1 MSHTPV
7 TILTGF
13 LGSGKTT
20 LLNRALRDPA
30 MANTA
35 VVINEFGEV
44 GLDHMLA
51 AQSDD
56 TIMVLENGCLCC
68 TVFGDLVTT
77 LNNLYHAREAG
88 EIPRFDHVVIET
100 SGLADPSPLI
110 QAFLSHPTLAGL
122 YRIGTVV
129 ATVDAVNGPGTLDN
143 HVELVRQV
151 ALADRILITKLDLL
165 RSMHEQNSSQLNFP
179 SPERGGSAHETRR
192 GVNLPLAQTSTPTRQ
207 PLAQTST
214 PTRQPVAADLPL
226 SGGGEDQTS
235 RHHIDRASEQR
246 AENAEAALVARLRRL
261 NPAAE
266 ISRIDDPAFD
276 IGKLL
281 RAEGLDPADTEA
293 DARAWLNA
301 TAYEQ
306 QGQHDHDHHHDHD
319 HGGHDH
325 HHLHDRDI
333 ASFCFVRETPIAREA
348 LRLLLDALQQNLGP
362 NLLRVKG
369 IVNVA
374 EEPGRPAVIQGA
386 QHLLHNL
393 SWLERWPDADHRSK
407 IVFIT
412 QGFDRAEVE
421 DMIALLDRVAT
432 RTAAARARAQS
443 AQ

>member
-1 MSHTPV
+1 MPHTSV
-7 TILTGF
+7 TVLTGF

-20 LLNRALRDPA
+20 LLNRALRDPS

-44 GLDHMLA
+44 GLDQALA

-110 QAFLSHPTLAGL
+110 QAFLSDPVLAGL
-122 YRIGTVV
+122 YRIGAVV
-129 ATVDAVNGPGTLDN
+129 ATVDAVNGPNTLDN
-143 HVELVRQV
+143 HVESVRQV
-151 ALADRILITKLDLL
+151 ALADHILITKLDLI
-165 RSMHEQNSSQLNFP
+165 EP
-179 SPERGGSAHETRR
+179 TK
-192 GVNLPLAQTSTPTRQ
+192 AQAAEMELTS
-207 PLAQTST
+207 
-214 PTRQPVAADLPL
+214 
-226 SGGGEDQTS
+226 
-235 RHHIDRASEQR
+235 
-246 AENAEAALVARLRRL
+246 RLRRL
-261 NPAAE
+261 NPAAK
-266 ISRIDDPAFD
+266 ISRIDDPSFS
-276 IGKLL
+276 IGTLL
-281 RAEGLDPADTEA
+281 RAEGLDPGNAKT

-301 TAYEQ
+301 AAYEQ
-306 QGQHDHDHHHDHD
+306 VDEHHHHHDGD
-319 HGGHDH
+319 HADHDH

-333 ASFCFVRETPIAREA
+333 ASFCFVREEPIAREA

-369 IVNVA
+369 IVHVA
-374 EEPGRPAVIQGA
+374 EEPERPAVIQGA
-386 QHLLHNL
+386 QQLLHNL
-393 SWLERWPDADHRSK
+393 SWLERWPDADRRSK

-421 DMIALLDRVAT
+421 DMIAVLDRVAT
-432 RTAAARARAQS
+432 RTAAARARAQDGR
-443 AQ
+443 

>member
-1 MSHTPV
+1 LSHTPI

-35 VVINEFGEV
+35 VVINEFGEMS
-44 GLDHMLA
+44 LDHVLA

-77 LNNLYHAREAG
+77 LNNLYHAREDG

-110 QAFLSHPTLAGL
+110 QAFLSDPTLAGL

-129 ATVDAVNGPGTLDN
+129 ATVDAVNGPDTLDN
-143 HVELVRQV
+143 HIESVRQV
-151 ALADRILITKLDLL
+151 ALADHILITKLDLV
-165 RSMHEQNSSQLNFP
+165 EP
-179 SPERGGSAHETRR
+179 A
-192 GVNLPLAQTSTPTRQ
+192 
-207 PLAQTST
+207 
-214 PTRQPVAADLPL
+214 
-226 SGGGEDQTS
+226 
-235 RHHIDRASEQR
+235 RAK
-246 AENAEAALVARLRRL
+246 AVEASLTARLRRL
-261 NPAAE
+261 NPAAK
-266 ISRIDDPAFD
+266 ISRIDDPAFNVA
-276 IGKLL
+276 GLL
-281 RAEGLDPADTEA
+281 RAGFDPADAKA
-293 DARAWLNA
+293 DVQAWLNA

-306 QGQHDHDHHHDHD
+306 PDGHHHDHAHHD
-319 HGGHDH
+319 HDSHDH
-325 HHLHDRDI
+325 HGLHDRDI
-333 ASFCFVRETPIAREA
+333 ASFCFVRENPIPREA

-369 IVNVA
+369 IVHVA
-374 EEPGRPAVIQGA
+374 EEPDRPAVIQGA

-393 SWLERWPDADHRSK
+393 SWLERWPDADRRSK

-421 DMIALLDRVAT
+421 DMIAVLDRVAT

-443 AQ
+443 GR

>member
-1 MSHTPV
+1 VPHTPV

-44 GLDHMLA
+44 GLDHVLA

-77 LNNLYHAREAG
+77 LNNLYHQREDG
-88 EIPRFDHVVIET
+88 KIPRFDHVVIET

-110 QAFLSHPTLAGL
+110 QAFLSDPTLAGL
-122 YRIGTVV
+122 YRIGAVV
-129 ATVDAVNGPGTLDN
+129 ATVDAVNGPHTLDE
-143 HVELVRQV
+143 HIESVRQV
-151 ALADRILITKLDLL
+151 ALADTILTTKLDLL
-165 RSMHEQNSSQLNFP
+165 ESVPAQPPPETGRKVAAGDQVGVAADEQ
-179 SPERGGSAHETRR
+179 
-192 GVNLPLAQTSTPTRQ
+192 TPTR
-207 PLAQTST
+207 L
-214 PTRQPVAADLPL
+214 VALADLPL
-226 SGGGEDQTS
+226 SGGGGDKS
-235 RHHIDRASEQR
+235 ASQLE
-246 AENAEAALVARLRRL
+246 AELIMRLQRL
-261 NPAAE
+261 NPAAK
-266 ISRIDDPAFD
+266 ILRIDDPSFNV
-276 IGKLL
+276 GTLL
-281 RAEGLDPADTEA
+281 RGEGLDPNNAKADV
-293 DARAWLNA
+293 RAWLNA
-301 TAYEQ
+301 AAYLEQ
-306 QGQHDHDHHHDHD
+306 DSHGHAGHAHHDHE
-319 HGGHDH
+319 HGDHDH

-333 ASFCFVRETPIAREA
+333 ASFCFTRDQPIPREA

-374 EEPGRPAVIQGA
+374 EEPERPAVIQGA

-393 SWLERWPDADHRSK
+393 TWLERWPDADHTSK

-432 RTAAARARAQS
+432 RTAAARARAQ
-443 AQ
+443 AQGG

>member
-1 MSHTPV
+1 LSHTPV

-51 AQSDD
+51 ARSDD

-77 LNNLYHAREAG
+77 LNNLYHAREDG

-110 QAFLSHPTLAGL
+110 QAFLSDPTLAGL

-129 ATVDAVNGPGTLDN
+129 ATVDAVNGPATLDN
-143 HVELVRQV
+143 HIESVRQV
-151 ALADRILITKLDLL
+151 ALADHILITKLDLVG
-165 RSMHEQNSSQLNFP
+165 Q
-179 SPERGGSAHETRR
+179 G
-192 GVNLPLAQTSTPTRQ
+192 
-207 PLAQTST
+207 
-214 PTRQPVAADLPL
+214 D
-226 SGGGEDQTS
+226 
-235 RHHIDRASEQR
+235 
-246 AENAEAALVARLRRL
+246 AEAELTARLRRL
-261 NPAAE
+261 NPAAR
-266 ISRIDDPAFD
+266 ISRIDDPALD
-276 IGKLL
+276 VGALL
-281 RAEGLDPADTEA
+281 RAAGLGPGGAGA

-301 TAYEQ
+301 AAYEERD
-306 QGQHDHDHHHDHD
+306 GGGHAAGKDHTHHDHTDHDHHADHD
-319 HGGHDH
+319 HHG
-325 HHLHDRDI
+325 LHDRDI
-333 ASFCFVRETPIAREA
+333 ASFCFIREQPIPREA

-369 IVNVA
+369 LVHVA
-374 EEPGRPAVIQGA
+374 EEPDRPAVIQGA

-393 SWLERWPDADHRSK
+393 SWLERWPDADRRSK
-407 IVFIT
+407 LVFIT

-421 DMIALLDRVAT
+421 DMIAVLDRVAT

-443 AQ
+443 GV

>member
-1 MSHTPV
+1 LSHTPV

-51 AQSDD
+51 ARSDD

-77 LNNLYHAREAG
+77 LNNLYHAREDG

-110 QAFLSHPTLAGL
+110 QAFLSDPTLAGL

-129 ATVDAVNGPGTLDN
+129 ATVDAVNGPATLDN
-143 HVELVRQV
+143 HIESVRQA
-151 ALADRILITKLDLL
+151 ALADHILITKLDLVG
-165 RSMHEQNSSQLNFP
+165 Q
-179 SPERGGSAHETRR
+179 G
-192 GVNLPLAQTSTPTRQ
+192 
-207 PLAQTST
+207 
-214 PTRQPVAADLPL
+214 D
-226 SGGGEDQTS
+226 
-235 RHHIDRASEQR
+235 
-246 AENAEAALVARLRRL
+246 AEAELTARLRRL
-261 NPAAE
+261 NPAAR
-266 ISRIDDPAFD
+266 ISRIDDPALD
-276 IGKLL
+276 VGALL
-281 RAEGLDPADTEA
+281 RAAGLSPGGA

-301 TAYEQ
+301 AAYEERD
-306 QGQHDHDHHHDHD
+306 GGGHAAGKDHTHHDHTDHDHHADHD
-319 HGGHDH
+319 HHG
-325 HHLHDRDI
+325 LHDRDI
-333 ASFCFVRETPIAREA
+333 ASFCFIREQPIPREA

-369 IVNVA
+369 LVHVA
-374 EEPGRPAVIQGA
+374 EEPDRPAVIQGA

-393 SWLERWPDADHRSK
+393 SWLERWPDADRRSK
-407 IVFIT
+407 LVFIT

-421 DMIALLDRVAT
+421 DMIAVLDRVAT

-443 AQ
+443 GV